1 MIFEL
6 DGMACHTNQTIRKIA
21 WGLGNGYA
29 PCLNRKGGKKR
40 DLSAILGA
48 HPRTIAVFYVLDAA
62 ECQQEFFSHQS
73 FILSSRADEEGPITL
88 SRDGGV
94 QFSGL
99 ENCINTWVPMHSER
113 SEGSEMRKND
123 FRLKVPSS
131 YKLDLINFRRAW
143 KTLVVMRNLKL
154 G

>member
-1 MIFEL
+1 MARTQDNMIFEL
-6 DGMACHTNQTIRKIA
+6 DGMAYHRDSSIRKIS
-21 WGLGNGYA
+21 WGSGNGYA

-40 DLSAILGA
+40 DVSAILGA
-48 HPRTIAVFYVLDAA
+48 HPRTISVFYVLEGDY
-62 ECQQEFFSHQS
+62 QPEFFSHQS
-73 FILSSRADEEGPITL
+73 FILAARADEEGPITL

-123 FRLKVPSS
+123 FRLKVLLR
-131 YKLDLINFRRAW
+131 YKLDLINCR
-143 KTLVVMRNLKL
+143 
-154 G
+154 